1 MSELESSLG
10 TADYDEERV
19 DNQMIPA
26 DNVHDKN
33 SITFQQKNEEISRNQ
48 LDSMFTPILEF
59 SQVFGN
65 FELQAQEKLADKVLR
80 LEEMTHQLDLLVEL
94 VSSVQKREL
103 LYRTT
108 FIRRSKNLQKAET
121 EVDLLG
127 DQVDALIGL
136 LEKIYTTLH
145 QHSPILQ
152 QHFEKFPPIS
162 SRDTVAPLDSY
173 ESFKDRKYN
182 LTPAIDEKENAVNL
196 SDKNFSDVLAKNQHV
211 MVAFYAP
218 WCFWS
223 KKLAPEYKAAATEL
237 KGKAVLAKVDAIN
250 EIELAKRWGIQ
261 GYPTIYFFVNGVH
274 VDTYYHD
281 RKKRV
286 FLEQGFSFVGSFCSI
301 WPF

>member
-152 QHFEKFPPIS
+152 QHFEQFVVKF
-162 SRDTVAPLDSY
+162 AL
-173 ESFKDRKYN
+173 
-182 LTPAIDEKENAVNL
+182 LT
-196 SDKNFSDVLAKNQHV
+196 
-211 MVAFYAP
+211 
-218 WCFWS
+218 
-223 KKLAPEYKAAATEL
+223 
-237 KGKAVLAKVDAIN
+237 
-250 EIELAKRWGIQ
+250 
-261 GYPTIYFFVNGVH
+261 
-274 VDTYYHD
+274 
-281 RKKRV
+281 
-286 FLEQGFSFVGSFCSI
+286 GSLL
-301 WPF
+301 